1 MKKYRYSFPKSAF
14 FIYVL
19 IVLAAVTAIVF
30 AALRLAGVGSFV
42 TAFPALDVAS
52 IVVFV
57 IFIALIGW
65 NLFGAYYAFSEDS
78 FIVVQL
84 FSKKTVERDAIRKMV
99 VDEESGVAAL
109 YFVVADAPDA
119 LCFVTINLKSK
130 DLIRFT
136 EDLRA
141 FKSDVVIE
149 TNPMKKDGE

>member
-19 IVLAAVTAIVF
+19 IVVAAVTAIVF

-52 IVVFV
+52 ICVFV

-65 NLFGAYYAFSEDS
+65 NLFGAYYAFSEDV

-84 FSKKTVERDAIRKMV
+84 FSKKRVERDAIRKLV
-99 VDEESGVAAL
+99 VDEASGFAAL
-109 YFVVADAPDA
+109 YYVAAEAQGA
-119 LCFVTINLKSK
+119 LCFVTINLKSR
-130 DLIRFT
+130 DLARFS

-149 TNPMKKDGE
+149 TNPMEKDGE